1 MTMPDL
7 RHPFSGILEGTTVRG
22 MVERYWK
29 DPLYRNSLVL
39 TASRFLN
46 AAVIGFLFWTI
57 AAHLYPVAE
66 VGIGTALISATGLLV
81 SLAMLGFDV
90 SVIRFTPLRD
100 PGEVFS
106 ISVWV
111 TTAAAVIMAAIFLL
125 VVPVVMPS
133 LAIIRDYWLLFLAIV
148 PLTSFI
154 YILGRTFIAH
164 RRPHLLFLQY
174 LVTAVRL
181 PLLYPLVF
189 LGGLGIFLA
198 AGVSS
203 FLAAAFSLFAAMK
216 FVRLTFGVRRDV
228 LRDMYRFSS
237 ANYVS
242 TLLADIPELALPLIV
257 LAVLGPVAAALY
269 FIAFAIATLIL
280 VIPDAIGTSYFVE
293 GSYGSEDPR
302 REAMRALLVSALVL
316 LPIGIFVIFFGKTLL
331 QFFGTAYT
339 AAYPLLLIL
348 TFSSF
353 LVAFHKIGIPFL
365 NIRMSIRAV
374 VGINALRLVLLLG
387 LSFILLPILGI
398 EGAGVAWILT
408 HAIIAVPL
416 IWLLW
421 RLPPAV
427 PPARTGEAA

>member
-1 MTMPDL
+1 MTMRDL
-7 RHPFSGILEGTTVRG
+7 RHRFSGMIRG
-22 MVERYWK
+22 STLRGIAERSWK
-29 DPLYRNSLVL
+29 DPLYRNSLIL

-90 SVIRFTPLRD
+90 SVIRFTPLRE

-111 TTAAAVIMAAIFLL
+111 TTAAAAVLGAGFLL

-164 RRPHLLFLQY
+164 RRPHLLFFQY

-203 FLAAAFSLFAAMK
+203 FLAAAFSLFVAMK

-242 TLLADIPELALPLIV
+242 TLLADIPELVLPLIV

-269 FIAFAIATLIL
+269 YIAFAIATLIL
-280 VIPDAIGTSYFVE
+280 VIPDALGTSYFVE
-293 GSYGSEDPR
+293 GSYGSGDPR
-302 REAMRALLVSALVL
+302 GEALRALLVSALVL
-316 LPIGIFVIFFGKTLL
+316 LPIGICVILFGKTLL

-339 AAYPLLLIL
+339 EAYPLLVIL

-365 NIRMSIRAV
+365 NIHMRIGAIIA
-374 VGINALRLVLLLG
+374 INGLRLVLILG
-387 LSFILLPILGI
+387 LAYFLLPVFGI
-398 EGAGVAWILT
+398 NGAGIAWILA

-416 IWLLW
+416 IWLLG
-421 RLPPAV
+421 RPAAGI
-427 PPARTGEAA
+427 PAGTGEAA